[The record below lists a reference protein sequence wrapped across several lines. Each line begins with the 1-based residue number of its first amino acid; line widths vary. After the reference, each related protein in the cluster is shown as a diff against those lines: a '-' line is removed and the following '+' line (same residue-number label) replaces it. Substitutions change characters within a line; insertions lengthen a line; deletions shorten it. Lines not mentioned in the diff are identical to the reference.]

1 MSWRD
6 EYWRSIKSFDTEEKL
21 DLYFY
26 RPVGF
31 VIAKA
36 AKALS
41 MTPDHLTYLGALC
54 GLASGPYFAFRDST
68 PKLLLASLLLILA
81 GLFDSSDGQLA
92 RMGGGK
98 GSKFGLILDGIC
110 DNVVFTAVY
119 VGSICGLLEIWE
131 PLHIWPIGV
140 VAGLLHSLESSALD
154 YFNREY
160 LYFGYGKV
168 DSDYWNPTH
177 ADSVSEMK
185 AATGIGKFLLW
196 MRLSWIW
203 QQNKLSTRSQATR
216 QDWKRAVMGPRSAEF
231 QELYRAHN
239 CVMLR
244 WWRLMGPNFHTA
256 MILLFT
262 FLRHFDWYLI
272 GVDILLLPV
281 ALVLLR
287 MWQLSLDARL
297 IRALKE
303 TGIT

>member
-1 MSWRD
+1 MTWRE

-31 VIAKA
+31 AIAKA
-36 AKALS
+36 AKAVGF
-41 MTPDHLTYLGALC
+41 TPDHLTYAGAVC
-54 GLASGPYFAFRDST
+54 GLAAGPFFAFREST
-68 PKLLLASLLLILA
+68 RSLVLASLLLILA

-119 VGSICGLLEIWE
+119 VGSVLGLLEFWS
-131 PLHIWPIGV
+131 PLYIWPIA
-140 VAGLLHSLESSALD
+140 VAGGLLHSLESSALD

-160 LYFGYGKV
+160 LYFGYGKA
-168 DSDYWNPTH
+168 DGDYWNPTH
-177 ADSVSEMK
+177 KDAVAEMRL
-185 AATGIGKFLLW
+185 ASGFPKFLLW

-203 QQNKLSTRSQATR
+203 QQNKLSPRSPGTREE
-216 QDWKRAVMGPRSAEF
+216 WKRLVTGPRSAEF
-231 QELYRAHN
+231 QELYRDHN
-239 CVMLR
+239 RVMLR
-244 WWRLMGPNFHTA
+244 WWRLMGPNFHTI

-262 FLRHFDWYLI
+262 FLRRFDWYLI

-287 MWQLSLDARL
+287 EAQLRIDARL
-297 IRALKE
+297 IESLRAKGLS
-303 TGIT
+303 